1 MAATNLFM
9 SYVNATWT
17 PLPSGTAITI
27 DEITDVDW
35 DLSGDEEEH
44 YADGSIFPKLA
55 LTPKNKRTVKISSA
69 NIKKLLTIPVNT
81 PGTFVVTLRDAVNG
95 LGTGALTF
103 TLTPCINK
111 GMPHKGASGKFAD
124 GSITLMG
131 YAPNGQLDP
140 LSFVT
145 AV

>member
-17 PLPSGTAITI
+17 PLPSGT
-27 DEITDVDW
+27 
-35 DLSGDEEEH
+35 
-44 YADGSIFPKLA
+44 
-55 LTPKNKRTVKISSA
+55 
-69 NIKKLLTIPVNT
+69 
-81 PGTFVVTLRDAVNG
+81 
-95 LGTGALTF
+95 ALTF